1 MRCKDQM
8 KYVSKVCICPPPLP
22 RSASARL
29 RVMASPFVVSQSHSD
44 TSHSVWS
51 PLDEWSAWRRDL
63 YLNIHNTHKKKYIH
77 ASGGIRTRN
86 PSKRAAADPCFRPR
100 GQRDRQIYIKH
111 SYYTCYYNGAINTW
125 PVLLSDHA
133 GVAANTLRE
142 TVLCFTFRAL
152 PMYCTSS
159 IHKNKLEGN
168 RLR

>member
-1 MRCKDQM
+1 MSVRSV
-8 KYVSKVCICPPPLP
+8 YVPPPSPVALRP
-22 RSASARL
+22 VFGSWPPLSWFRSHTQTHHTRYGL
-29 RVMASPFVVSQSHSD
+29 LWTSD
-44 TSHSVWS
+44 QPDAETSTWIYTT
-51 PLDEWSAWRRDL
+51 L
-63 YLNIHNTHKKKYIH
+63 TKKKYIH